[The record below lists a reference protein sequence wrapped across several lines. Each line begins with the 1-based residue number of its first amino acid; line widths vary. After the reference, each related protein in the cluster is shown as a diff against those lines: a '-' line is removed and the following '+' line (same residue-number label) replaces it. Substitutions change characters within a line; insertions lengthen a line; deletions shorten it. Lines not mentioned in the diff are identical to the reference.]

1 MDVCEKHEIKTKHG
15 HMADPVVGGVL
26 WGVLWVV
33 GGGGEGLGG
42 GFWHTNNAQPGATAP
57 TAATHSPSRR
67 CRCICICIC
76 GMVWSIWQEGVQW
89 RLGF

>member
-1 MDVCEKHEIKTKHG
+1 LRFLFCSFAIANENEKIAFSPAICMDVCEKHEIKTKHG

-33 GGGGEGLGG
+33 GGGGGG

-57 TAATHSPSRR
+57 TAATHSPSQQ
-67 CRCICICIC
+67 
-76 GMVWSIWQEGVQW
+76 M
-89 RLGF
+89 